1 VVSQEYAKA
10 LYELSVEEK
19 CLEDTRE
26 QLRAVYK
33 TAYKDSDCYEV
44 MTSLFI
50 SKDEKKKIITNV
62 FKNIIS
68 ETLLDFLYV
77 LIDHNRFNLLRDI
90 RKEFDK
96 FIREENKI
104 LMVQVKSV
112 KPLSEEEIDNV
123 RKALKHKYTKQTLEI
138 ENVIDED
145 ILGGFQI
152 IVEDEV
158 IDYTLKSGL
167 LRLKESI

>member
-1 VVSQEYAKA
+1 
-10 LYELSVEEK
+10 
-19 CLEDTRE
+19 
-26 QLRAVYK
+26 
-33 TAYKDSDCYEV
+33 
-44 MTSLFI
+44 MTSPFF

-62 FKNIIS
+62 FKKIIS
-68 ETLLDFLYV
+68 ETLLNFLYV

-104 LMVQVKSV
+104 LMIQVKSV
-112 KPLSEEEIDNV
+112 KPLSEKEIDNV
-123 RKALKHKYTKQTLEI
+123 RKALKHKYTKYTLEI

-152 IVEDEV
+152 IVDDEV